1 MAELRYPRFNTIYAS
16 RDEAIAKLDNLSR
29 SYAEP
34 VTIRYYGEDKKICVI
49 LAMYKSDKKGDYVIN
64 FDEDTGFSGDI
75 DIEKLGES
83 FGDSMEIVV
92 DETGKK
98 VLDVKVDNSTIT
110 KTEDGSLSITKVYGG
125 TF

>member
-34 VTIRYYGEDKKICVI
+34 VTIRYYSEDNKICVI
-49 LAMYKSDKKGDYVIN
+49 LAMYKSDKKGDYIIN
-64 FDEDTGFSGDI
+64 FDEDTDFSGDVV
-75 DIEKLGES
+75 EKLEDS

-92 DETGKK
+92 DETGKR
-98 VLDVKVDNSTIT
+98 VLDIKVDNSTIT
-110 KTEDGSLSITKVYGG
+110 KTEDGSLSVTKVYGG
-125 TF
+125 EF